1 MLLLDMNEISD
12 SFAKAHIERWINA
25 WNDRDLDTVLSM
37 FADNI
42 EFYSPK
48 IKVITPEFNSEK
60 VNNKQDLKHYW
71 STALGKITRLHF
83 TPQEYYI
90 KENTCV
96 LEYIATFD
104 EKRTFLSIEKFEFNE
119 DNLIGKASAFYGSQI
134 E

>member
-1 MLLLDMNEISD
+1 MNKISD
-12 SFAKAHIERWINA
+12 SFAKEHIERWINA
-25 WNDRDLDTVLSM
+25 WNNKDLETVLSM

-48 IKVITPEFNSEK
+48 IKVITPEFNSGK

-71 STALGKITRLHF
+71 SSALDKITSLHF
-83 TPQEYYI
+83 TPKEYYI
-90 KENTCV
+90 KADTCV

-104 EKRTFLSIEKFEFNE
+104 EKSTFLSIEKFEFNE

-134 E
+134 Q

>member
-1 MLLLDMNEISD
+1 MGQIPD
-12 SFAKAHIERWINA
+12 SFAKEHIERWASA
-25 WNDRDLDTVLSM
+25 WNAKDLETVLSM

-71 STALGKITRLHF
+71 STALEKITSLHF
-83 TPQEYYI
+83 TPKEYYI
-90 KENTCV
+90 KENTLV
-96 LEYIATFD
+96 LEYTATFD
-104 EKRTFLSIEKFEFNE
+104 EENMFLSMEKFEFNG
-119 DNLIGKASAFYGSQI
+119 DNLIVKASAFYGSQI

>member
-1 MLLLDMNEISD
+1 MYEISD
-12 SFAKAHIERWINA
+12 SFTKEHIERWIDA
-25 WNDRDLDTVLSM
+25 WNNKDLETVLSM

-48 IKVITPEFNSEK
+48 IKVITPEFNSGK

-71 STALGKITRLHF
+71 STALEKITSLHF
-83 TPQEYYI
+83 TPKKYYI
-90 KENTCV
+90 KENILV

-104 EKRTFLSIEKFEFNE
+104 EKSTFLSMEKFEFNE
-119 DNLIGKASAFYGSQI
+119 DNLIVKASAFYGSQI

>member
-1 MLLLDMNEISD
+1 MVKEISET
-12 SFAKAHIERWINA
+12 FTKEHIERWINA
-25 WNDRDLDTVLSM
+25 WNNKDLETVLSM
-37 FADNI
+37 FTEDI

-71 STALGKITRLHF
+71 STALQKLTSIHF
-83 TPQEYYI
+83 TPKDYYI
-90 KENTCV
+90 KGNICV

-104 EKRTFLSIEKFEFNE
+104 GKTKFLSIEKFEFNDE
-119 DNLIGKASAFYGSQI
+119 TKIYKASAFYGPQL